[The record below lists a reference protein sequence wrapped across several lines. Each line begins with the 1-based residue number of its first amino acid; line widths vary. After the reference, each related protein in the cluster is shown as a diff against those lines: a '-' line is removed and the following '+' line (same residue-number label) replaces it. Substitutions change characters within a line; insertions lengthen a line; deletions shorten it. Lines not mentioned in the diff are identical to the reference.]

1 MLIEVDELHKRFG
14 DLTAVDGISF
24 GIAPGSCFGLLGP
37 NGAGKTT
44 TIEMLEGIKEPDAG
58 SIRYRGEP
66 LGEQFRGE
74 AGIMFQTT
82 ALQEFVTVRELLVQY
97 SRFYPHTRPLEQLIE
112 DYALA
117 EFLDQDTRRI
127 SGGQKQRL
135 LLAVAMLN
143 DPKILFL
150 DEPTTGLD
158 PQSRRNLWERMRAVK
173 AAGTTILLTTHYM
186 EEAYELCD
194 EIAIMDHGS
203 IIARG
208 APDEL
213 LSQHF
218 DDVVIQ
224 LPSEDIPATCQLD
237 AFAHTRREDSVRIT
251 TSDVNRTIEQLL
263 ACQVPLHHL
272 RIRARDLEDLFLE
285 LTGKELRQ

>member
-1 MLIEVDELHKRFG
+1 MRGTRSRVLIVDDEIFFLEAIDEILSEGGFETVRNHGNVHPNVIPRSVDDVARGQQAILECGQEIIRLGGCPLAEHGVGRNPIKQERLRRLYG
-14 DLTAVDGISF
+14 DE
-24 GIAPGSCFGLLGP
+24 GIA
-37 NGAGKTT
+37 
-44 TIEMLEGIKEPDAG
+44 E
-58 SIRYRGEP
+58 
-66 LGEQFRGE
+66 
-74 AGIMFQTT
+74 
-82 ALQEFVTVRELLVQY
+82 
-97 SRFYPHTRPLEQLIE
+97 
-112 DYALA
+112 
-117 EFLDQDTRRI
+117 
-127 SGGQKQRL
+127 
-135 LLAVAMLN
+135 
-143 DPKILFL
+143 
-150 DEPTTGLD
+150 
-158 PQSRRNLWERMRAVK
+158 MRAVK